1 MVEASCVVEASFLA
15 LTSILL
21 GTALGLAVAFNVIND
36 AARSASWSGVR
47 FDVPWLTLV
56 VIFVAVYAVAVATA
70 LVPARRASRIQPAS
84 ALRYQ

>member
-1 MVEASCVVEASFLA
+1 V
-15 LTSILL
+15 L
-21 GTALGLAVAFNVIND
+21 GSALGLAVAYNVISD
-36 AARSASWSGVR
+36 AASLASWSGIQ
-47 FDVPWLTLV
+47 FDAPWLTLV